1 MFKSTVNWKAS
12 FLALL
17 QILWGSW
24 VISGPRSRVWF
35 AGDTGYCEVF
45 SQIGAKYGPF
55 DIAAIPIGAYE
66 PR

>member
-1 MFKSTVNWKAS
+1 MTTSQRN
-12 FLALL
+12 FLYTFWSL

-24 VISGPRSRVWF
+24 VIRGPTSSVWF

-45 SQIGAKYGPF
+45 PQIGAKYGPF
-55 DIAAIPIGAYE
+55 DLAAIPIGAYE